1 MLEGSNSLRTLSLE
15 NNSKRYMPGLDGLR
29 ALSVLAVIAY
39 HLKIHFAPGGLLGV
53 GVFFTLSG
61 YLITDQLMTEW
72 HSAGRIDF
80 INFWKRRM
88 RRLLPAMFL
97 VLITVALWLYYF
109 DRPRLISLQGD
120 FLSVL
125 FYFNNWWLIFH
136 EVSYFESF
144 GPPSP
149 LGHLWSLAIEEQ
161 FYLLWP
167 LVLVLIL
174 RWIPRRN
181 SRVFAILVGA
191 AASALAMALIYE
203 TGTDPSRVY
212 YGTDT
217 RAFALLIGAALAL
230 VWPSRSLSAQVDTRV
245 RVGLEVT
252 GILGLTAIILMVIHT
267 HGSDPRLYTY
277 GLTLF
282 AVISALVIAVLA
294 HPASLLAKVVG
305 CQPLRWIG
313 IRSYGLYLWHY
324 PVIILTSPIVD
335 TGGFNPGRAVIQ
347 VALCFILAAFS
358 WRFIEEP
365 IQKGHFTFRPR
376 KTSRGKTLNPRHVLA
391 GALCIFI
398 IMVMPGSD
406 SFMPDKKQDSP
417 SVLAEEI
424 FNKRLLSIGT
434 TADLP
439 AGSQKNT
446 LPPVSQAKNE
456 PLLNTEVHSGEGVT
470 AIGDSVLLDVA
481 PELDRLLPGIL
492 IDGKI
497 GRQMTQAQAIVNSL
511 KEQGRLGNIVVIELG
526 TNGAFSQEELNFLL
540 ISLKDVERII
550 LINTRVP
557 RMWQDK
563 VNADLKQAALN
574 TPNAVLVD
582 WYSASK
588 DRDSFFSPDGV
599 HLTPEGSKYYAALL
613 SQAIIE

>member
-1 MLEGSNSLRTLSLE
+1 MSEGSNSLRTLSWH
-15 NNSKRYMPGLDGLR
+15 NSSKRYMPGLDGLR

-39 HLKIHFAPGGLLGV
+39 HLKIPFAPGGLLGV
-53 GVFFTLSG
+53 SIFFTLSG
-61 YLITDQLMTEW
+61 YLITDQLMMEW
-72 HSAGRIDF
+72 HRAGRIDF
-80 INFWKRRM
+80 INFWMRRI
-88 RRLLPAMFL
+88 RRLLPAMFF
-97 VLITVALWLYYF
+97 VLISVALWLYYF

-167 LVLVLIL
+167 LILVLIL
-174 RWIPRRN
+174 RWIPRRGP
-181 SRVFAILVGA
+181 RVFAILAGA
-191 AASALAMALIYE
+191 AASALAMALIYQ

-230 VWPSRSLSAQVDTRV
+230 VWPSRRLSAQVDIKV
-245 RVGLEVT
+245 RVVLEMI
-252 GILGLTAIILMVIHT
+252 GILGLTAIMLAIIHT
-267 HGSDPRLYTY
+267 SGFDPQLYKY
-277 GLTLF
+277 GLALF

-294 HPASLLAKVVG
+294 HPASLLAKVLG
-305 CQPLRWIG
+305 CKPLRWIG
-313 IRSYGLYLWHY
+313 LRSYGLYLWHY
-324 PVIILTSPIVD
+324 PVIVLTSPVVD
-335 TGGFNPGRAVIQ
+335 TGGFVLGRAVIQ
-347 VALCFILAAFS
+347 VALCFILAAVS

-365 IQKGHFTFRPR
+365 IQKGNLTPGVE
-376 KTSRGKTLNPRHVLA
+376 KSPGKTLNPRHVLV
-391 GALCIFI
+391 GALCVCI

-406 SFMPDKKQDSP
+406 SFMRNQKQESP

-424 FNKRLLSIGT
+424 FNKRLLSIAPT
-434 TADLP
+434 TADSP
-439 AGSQKNT
+439 PKPS
-446 LPPVSQAKNE
+446 PPVRQEKKE
-456 PLLNTEVHSGEGVT
+456 LPLNTEIHSGEGVT
-470 AIGDSVLLDVA
+470 AIGDSVMLDVA
-481 PELDRLLPGIL
+481 PELERLLPGIL

-511 KEQGRLGNIVVIELG
+511 KEQGRLGNTVVIELG
-526 TNGAFSQEELNFLL
+526 TNGAFSEEQLNSLL
-540 ISLKDVERII
+540 TSLKDVERII

-557 RMWQDK
+557 RTWQDK

-588 DRDSFFSPDGV
+588 DRDSLFSPDGV